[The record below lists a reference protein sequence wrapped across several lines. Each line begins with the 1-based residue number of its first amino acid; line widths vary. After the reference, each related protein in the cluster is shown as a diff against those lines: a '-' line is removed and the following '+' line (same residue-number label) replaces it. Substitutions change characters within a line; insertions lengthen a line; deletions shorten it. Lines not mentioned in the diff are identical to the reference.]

1 MPNQL
6 RGGKRVEDNLIRRRG
21 LATTRDHRPL
31 DPERTR
37 ENERHESF
45 PKRRRKDRGRAFLLL
60 RKGLR
65 PEEIGVPK
73 LRPKFGAKR
82 KEIRTAKNS
91 RI

>member
-1 MPNQL
+1 
-6 RGGKRVEDNLIRRRG
+6 
-21 LATTRDHRPL
+21 
-31 DPERTR
+31 
-37 ENERHESF
+37 
-45 PKRRRKDRGRAFLLL
+45 L